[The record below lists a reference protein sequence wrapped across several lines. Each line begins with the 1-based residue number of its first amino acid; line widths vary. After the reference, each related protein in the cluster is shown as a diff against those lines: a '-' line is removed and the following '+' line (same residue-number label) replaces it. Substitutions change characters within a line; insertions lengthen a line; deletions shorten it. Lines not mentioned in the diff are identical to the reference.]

1 MALAMLQTDS
11 KVYPTKVQSS
21 KNRDEQ
27 AVYTVVLGMAS
38 FTFTPLPHIWNIRA
52 IWLAVLPKNITGNR
66 NQVVAKSK
74 T

>member
-38 FTFTPLPHIWNIRA
+38 FTFTPLPHI
-52 IWLAVLPKNITGNR
+52 
-66 NQVVAKSK
+66 
-74 T
+74 